1 MLGFILGAVF
11 GGTAGVFAMCMCKAA
26 SDADKCMNQTDFKD

>member
-1 MLGFILGAVF
+1 MLGFILGTIF
-11 GGTAGVFAMCMCKAA
+11 GGTIGVFTICMCKAA

>member
-1 MLGFILGAVF
+1 MLGFILGTIF
-11 GGTAGVFAMCMCKAA
+11 GGTAGVFAICMCKAT